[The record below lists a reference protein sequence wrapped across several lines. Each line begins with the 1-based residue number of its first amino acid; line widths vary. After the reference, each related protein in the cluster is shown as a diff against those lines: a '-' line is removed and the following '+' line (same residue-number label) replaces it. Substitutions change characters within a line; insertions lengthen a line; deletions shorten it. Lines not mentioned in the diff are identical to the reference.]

1 MDALNVRGRRYLHKD
16 KFYAAGLD
24 KIMINKPVKWPPYTG
39 GLQVGDLFTCWNAL
53 PVQRLQIYH
62 NEWRPAP
69 SNTWIE
75 VEHLVIPTE
84 LQGSWIYP
92 LRGTNVWFN
101 VGRTVVFP
109 RDGGLSG
116 GGHDSGVRFLAT
128 GCSRR
133 PSNAWPQYESDVFGF
148 CAREKVR
155 TFEPHR
161 AWGILT
167 SYAFHR
173 NGQLLPIYALSL
185 ASDLIASSNN
195 DHCDLNEHA

>member
-1 MDALNVRGRRYLHKD
+1 MMHLSVCGRRYLHSD
-16 KFYAAGLD
+16 KFYTAGLD
-24 KIMINKPVKWPPYTG
+24 KIINKTIIGPPFTD
-39 GLQVGDLFTCWNAL
+39 LQEGDLFTS
-53 PVQRLQIYH
+53 QSGLQIYH
-62 NEWRPAP
+62 KEWRPAP
-69 SNTWIE
+69 SNAW
-75 VEHLVIPTE
+75 VEIMHIAIPTE

-109 RDGGLSG
+109 RDGSLTGS
-116 GGHDSGVRFLAT
+116 GHDSGKRFLAT
-128 GCSRR
+128 GCSRP
-133 PSNAWPQYESDVFGF
+133 PSNAWPLQESDAFGF

-161 AWGILT
+161 ARGLLT

-185 ASDLIASSNN
+185 ASDLIATSNN